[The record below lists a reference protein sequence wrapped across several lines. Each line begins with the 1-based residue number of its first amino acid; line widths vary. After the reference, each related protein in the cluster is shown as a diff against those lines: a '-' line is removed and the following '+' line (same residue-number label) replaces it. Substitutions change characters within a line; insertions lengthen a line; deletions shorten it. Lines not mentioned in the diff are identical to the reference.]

1 MWVEKLKD
9 YDNHIVQCNIKT
21 ALGTQ
26 DMKQYVSKQPFSYL
40 KSQIDGHKSNYVIVR
55 DRYN

>member
-40 KSQIDGHKSNYVIVR
+40 KSQSMGIKVTM
-55 DRYN
+55 